1 MSSASACAAP
11 ARRLLTVTEDGQGP
25 PQPHRTITQRS
36 TKRGGLGIRNYAKGD
51 VAAVKIVDD
60 TDDLILISA
69 NGILIRMHA
78 DDINI
83 QSRYGGGVRV
93 MRLAA
98 DDKVAMVARVDR
110 DNGAVTEKP
119 EEEGD
124 AEPTAEELAAME
136 AQEAADAAADSAAPN
151 DDDNGEE

>member
-1 MSSASACAAP
+1 MP
-11 ARRLLTVTEDGQGP
+11 R
-25 PQPHRTITQRS
+25 
-36 TKRGGLGIRNYAKGD
+36 GD

-136 AQEAADAAADSAAPN
+136 AQEGRRRPPPTAPRPTTTTTARN
-151 DDDNGEE
+151 KPGKRQTPDIKEM